1 METAGSE
8 QTSSV
13 IMLCAKRVCTYVV
26 GGRVGMNDTC
36 YFTFD
41 LKKLDHPP
49 TPHMKGVLS
58 VAHSLAYQGEHTRY
72 HERALSMQ
80 LRLPHTNWWKQQ
92 VVLPHHWAEDG
103 GWWL

>member
-1 METAGSE
+1 
-8 QTSSV
+8 
-13 IMLCAKRVCTYVV
+13 
-26 GGRVGMNDTC
+26 MNDTC

-72 HERALSMQ
+72 HE
-80 LRLPHTNWWKQQ
+80 Q